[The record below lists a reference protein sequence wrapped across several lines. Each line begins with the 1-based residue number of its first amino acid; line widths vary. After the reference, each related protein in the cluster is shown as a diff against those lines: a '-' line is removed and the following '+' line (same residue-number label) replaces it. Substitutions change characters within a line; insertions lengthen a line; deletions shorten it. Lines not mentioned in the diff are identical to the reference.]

1 MKKPPKTKSQRQPV
15 EPKFPPVEEWQSILH
30 DFALMPTQAE
40 TLKITL
46 EEALDGIGHYQ
57 AKLQNQ
63 PSRSDLVKGLKNF
76 EKALRRLR
84 DECRHS
90 VDLMHDFLPHNTL
103 GYIGESLTFSAM
115 GEALGW
121 KVFPRQFDSMI
132 EVKKS
137 VGERITLELMEDLS
151 RPMREALGLKH
162 GHLILSHYIEQTHA
176 PLARWIATK
185 SLDRGGRPTD
195 VVRNFLI
202 YQLAEAA
209 PGIIGKRAT
218 VATTGRFVYLCTQ
231 ILVACGLPEAGIE
244 RAIPPVV
251 RKLRANQRKWRW
263 RPTS

>member
-1 MKKPPKTKSQRQPV
+1 MKTPPKLR
-15 EPKFPPVEEWQSILH
+15 FPPREEWQYILD

-46 EEALDGIGHYQ
+46 EEALDAISQYQ
-57 AKLQNQ
+57 AKLQSQ
-63 PSRSDLVKGLKNF
+63 PSRSDLVKGLRSF

-115 GEALGW
+115 GKALGR
-121 KVFPRQFDSMI
+121 KIFPNQFDTMI

-137 VGERITLELMEDLS
+137 LGERITLESMEDLS
-151 RPMREALGLKH
+151 RPMREAVGLNH
-162 GHLILSHYIEQTHA
+162 GHLILLHFIEQTHA
-176 PLARWIATK
+176 PLARWIAMK
-185 SLDRGGRPTD
+185 NLDRGGRPTD

-218 VATTGRFVYLCTQ
+218 VATTGRFVYLCTRV
-231 ILVACGLPEAGIE
+231 LVASGLPEAGIE
-244 RAIPPVV
+244 KAIPPVV
-251 RKLRANQRKWRW
+251 RRLRANQRKWRR
-263 RPTS
+263 RPIS